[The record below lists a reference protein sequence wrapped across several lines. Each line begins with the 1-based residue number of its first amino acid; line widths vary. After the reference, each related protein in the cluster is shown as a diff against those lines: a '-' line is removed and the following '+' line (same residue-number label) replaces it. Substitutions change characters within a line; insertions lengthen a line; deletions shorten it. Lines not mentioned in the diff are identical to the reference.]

1 VLPGVVGFNVV
12 NRGEGRFHC
21 ATEGALEVQ
30 RHAELA
36 GSAAAFQ
43 RAGLPLTQRA
53 DMAGVL
59 AAKLLL
65 NLNNAVNA
73 LSGLPLKEQLSQRAY
88 RRCLALAQREALTV
102 YAAAGITPAKLTP
115 LPPGWMPALL
125 GAPDPVFT
133 RVASRMLAIDPVA
146 RSSMWEDLEA
156 GRTTEVDYLNGEITT
171 LARSRGAQAPVN
183 RRLVALIRDAEAGG
197 RRDWSGDELLAE
209 LTDATRS

>member
-1 VLPGVVGFNVV
+1 
-12 NRGEGRFHC
+12 
-21 ATEGALEVQ
+21 
-30 RHAELA
+30 
-36 GSAAAFQ
+36 
-43 RAGLPLTQRA
+43 
-53 DMAGVL
+53 
-59 AAKLLL
+59 
-65 NLNNAVNA
+65 
-73 LSGLPLKEQLSQRAY
+73 
-88 RRCLALAQREALTV
+88 
-102 YAAAGITPAKLTP
+102 
-115 LPPGWMPALL
+115 MPALL